1 MLDPGIQV
9 GLELR
14 QPISPLE
21 GLVVTKER
29 DDYVGLRPGQPIVR
43 RTKILGTVPIGHLV
57 TGRRQIAENQS
68 VIGKTV
74 MDQRLKITG
83 VLHPIRNATT
93 DDRYMI
99 AGLELEQSLGA
110 DRQG

>member
-1 MLDPGIQV
+1 M
-9 GLELR
+9 
-14 QPISPLE
+14 
-21 GLVVTKER
+21 
-29 DDYVGLRPGQPIVR
+29 
-43 RTKILGTVPIGHLV
+43 
-57 TGRRQIAENQS
+57 
-68 VIGKTV
+68 IGKTV

>member
-1 MLDPGIQV
+1 M
-9 GLELR
+9 
-14 QPISPLE
+14 
-21 GLVVTKER
+21 
-29 DDYVGLRPGQPIVR
+29 
-43 RTKILGTVPIGHLV
+43 PIGHLV

-83 VLHPIRNATT
+83 VLHPIRDTAT
-93 DDRYMI
+93 DDRDMI

>member
-14 QPISPLE
+14 QPLGPLE
-21 GLVVTKER
+21 GLVVAKKS
-29 DDYVGLRPGQPIVR
+29 DDHIGLRPGQPIVW

-83 VLHPIRNATT
+83 VLHPIRDTAT
-93 DDRYMI
+93 DDRDMI